1 MTQYN
6 LKYVT
11 LTTKGTDYYITNSS
25 TPLENGVRSKFL
37 KQYCFSMYNGKGEAR
52 CYVTYFHGA

>member
-25 TPLENGVRSKFL
+25 TP
-37 KQYCFSMYNGKGEAR
+37 FSDKK
-52 CYVTYFHGA
+52 